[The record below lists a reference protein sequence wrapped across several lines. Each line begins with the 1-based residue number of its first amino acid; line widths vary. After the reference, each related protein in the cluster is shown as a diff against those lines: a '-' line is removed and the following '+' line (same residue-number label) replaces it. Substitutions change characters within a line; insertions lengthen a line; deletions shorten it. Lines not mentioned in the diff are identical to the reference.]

1 MSYHEHND
9 HRFLRNLRAGAP
21 EATKAFLAFDNE
33 ALSGETKVISRKY
46 TELMAVA
53 VALTT
58 QCAYCIEAH
67 VKAANAEGATEAEL
81 AETVMIA
88 SALRAGGSFAHG
100 FMAMKF
106 YQGAAEGA
114 QPAGHSHAVVG
125 V

>member
-1 MSYHEHND
+1 MGYHEHTD
-9 HRFLRNLRAGAP
+9 HRYLRNLRNAAPDAVKSFLTFDQEVLNGAG
-21 EATKAFLAFDNE
+21 
-33 ALSGETKVISRKY
+33 KVISRKN

-67 VKAANAEGATEAEL
+67 VKAAKAEGATEEEL

-88 SALRAGGSFAHG
+88 SVLRAGGSFAHG

-106 YQGAAEGA
+106 FEGA
-114 QPAGHSHAVVG
+114 PDAAAAAHTHAVAG
-125 V
+125 VS

>member
-1 MSYHEHND
+1 MAYHEHTD
-9 HRFLRNLRAGAP
+9 HRYLRNLRTAAP
-21 EATKAFLAFDNE
+21 DAVKSFLAFDQEVLNG
-33 ALSGETKVISRKY
+33 ANKVISRKN

-67 VKAANAEGATEAEL
+67 VKAAKAEGASAEEL

-106 YQGAAEGA
+106 FEGA
-114 QPAGHSHAVVG
+114 PDAVTPEHAHDPAGVS
-125 V
+125 